1 MKRIFPYIKLLLI
14 AGFIAMMFYYIS
26 GEQLK
31 YTEIKLEMA
40 QQDSLLPEPDV
51 ETVIEQKINMQVD
64 MIQSISFQPFSYG
77 RENKGTIDFYLVDE
91 AQNIII
97 ATSVNAKDCVDYM
110 PYTMLFGQN
119 IPVIKGENYTLRL
132 VFHETAGVNPTFYYS
147 TVTEE
152 GSGFLVNDT
161 LSINGNLIED
171 SALCLGMTGIER
183 EWLGVYYW
191 HIAIGIIILLMTY
204 QLWSDYQTRRGKFTI
219 ATLISAIWKH
229 YRFLIEQLVARD
241 FKVKYKRSVLGYFWS
256 FLNPL
261 MTMLVQ
267 YVVFSTIFRFGIGN
281 FPVYLLAGNIIFS
294 FFTEAVSQGIM
305 SIVGNASLITKVYV
319 PKYIYP
325 VTKVLSTSINLFISV
340 IPLLL
345 VTLITGEEINLTIL
359 LLPYALICLL
369 IFSLGIVLFLSAIN
383 VFFRDVEYLWNII
396 SLIWMY
402 ATPIFYPAEIIPEKF
417 RFIQTLNPL
426 YHIIVLVRTV
436 LMEGISPKPE
446 VYLYSM
452 MGAVLSLAIGASVF
466 KKTQGKFVL
475 YI

>member
-1 MKRIFPYIKLLLI
+1 MNRIFRFVKVLLI
-14 AGFIAMMFYYIS
+14 AGFIAILFYHIG

-31 YTEIKLEMA
+31 FTNVEREMTEQE
-40 QQDSLLPEPDV
+40 SLLPEPDI
-51 ETVIEQKINMQVD
+51 ETVIEQKIRPQVD
-64 MIQSISFQPFSYG
+64 MIESISFQPFSYG
-77 RENKGTIDFYLVDE
+77 RENRGSIDFYLLDE
-91 AQNIII
+91 KQNILVS
-97 ATSVNAKDCVDYM
+97 TSINSKDCIEHM

-119 IPVIKGENYTLRL
+119 VPVENGDVYTLRF
-132 VFHETAGVNPTFYYS
+132 VFHEVAGKNPTLYYS
-147 TVTEE
+147 SSKDKENK
-152 GSGFLVNDT
+152 FLVENT
-161 LSINGNLIED
+161 LTVNGELLQESN
-171 SALCLGMTGIER
+171 LCLSMAGIEK
-183 EWLGVYYW
+183 EWLGAYYW
-191 HIAIGIIILLMTY
+191 YIVAIVMILLIIY
-204 QLWSDYQTRRGKFTI
+204 QFWSDYQTRRGKFTI
-219 ATLISAIWKH
+219 VTLMMAIWKH

-267 YVVFSTIFRFGIGN
+267 YAVFSTIFRFGIGN
-281 FPVYLLAGNIIFS
+281 FPVYLLSGNIIFS

-325 VTKVLSTSINLFISV
+325 VTKVFSTSINLFISV

-345 VTLITGEEINLTIL
+345 VTLITGEEINFTVL

-369 IFSLGIVLFLSAIN
+369 IFSLGIVLLLSAVN
-383 VFFRDVEYLWNII
+383 VFFRDVEYLWNIV

-426 YHIIVLVRTV
+426 YHIIVLVRSV
-436 LMEGISPKPE
+436 LIEGISPQPE
-446 VYLYSM
+446 VYLYCLV
-452 MGAVLSLAIGASVF
+452 GAVISLAIGATVF